1 MTRLYLLRH
10 GIAEPHGTPGVA
22 EADRPLTSKGEER
35 LVQIARGLQ
44 RLTIEPDRIVT
55 SPLVR
60 ARRTAEIVAEVLGF
74 DDRLEIAE
82 ILSPGYDAEE
92 IREWLREREES
103 SLMMV
108 GHNPNLTEL
117 LGVLIGVAG
126 QVLPFDLKKGGVA
139 SLRSGESDFHEL
151 KWLATPKLLRGLMG

>member
-22 EADRPLTSKGEER
+22 EADRRLTSKGEER
-35 LVQIARGLQ
+35 LAQVARGLQ
-44 RLTIEPDRIVT
+44 RLGIEPDRIVT

-60 ARRTAEIVAEVLGF
+60 ARRTAEIVAELLGLH
-74 DDRLEIAE
+74 DRLEIAE
-82 ILSPGYDAEE
+82 ELSPGYEAAE
-92 IREWLREREES
+92 IRAWLREREEA
-103 SLMMV
+103 SLMLV

-126 QVLPFDLKKGGVA
+126 QLLPFELKKGGVA
-139 SLRSGESDFHEL
+139 SLRSGEGDFYEL
-151 KWLATPKLLRGLMG
+151 KWLVTPKLLRGLME